1 MLKFAL
7 IGLGA
12 MGKNH
17 YRALQNVAGVQIAAL
32 CDPFCKE
39 NFAHKIYTDLDEMLE
54 SENLD
59 AAVIA
64 TPTSLHKETALKC
77 MRKGLNLLI
86 EKPVCANAA
95 DAQILLGEAQNRNL
109 KVAVGHVERFN
120 PAIVALKKEL
130 ENAPFP
136 QRITDVGILADL
148 AVHDIDLIRFLSGK
162 EIKSADI
169 KSSRKI
175 HAKFEDNAVLS
186 FELEGEITALIATS
200 WLAHRRK
207 RMVEV
212 ACKGAV
218 YEADLLNQSL
228 VKFSEFDASACK
240 MQNIFVKSTDP
251 LTSELEDFVRLLG
264 DKKSVGASIEDS
276 LKTLKIIESAS

>member
-7 IGLGA
+7 IGLGV

-17 YRALQNVAGVQIAAL
+17 YRALQNVADVQITAL

-39 NFAHKIYTDLDEMLE
+39 NFAHKIYLGLDEMLE

-64 TPTSLHKETALKC
+64 TPTSLHKEAALKC

-95 DAQILLGEAQNRNL
+95 DAQILLEEAQKRNL

-120 PAIVALKKEL
+120 PAVAALKKEL
-130 ENAPFP
+130 ENEEIYSIQITRNAPFP
-136 QRITDVGILADL
+136 QRIADVGILADL

-169 KSSRKI
+169 KCSRKI

-207 RMVEV
+207 RTVEV

-228 VKFSEFDASACK
+228 V
-240 MQNIFVKSTDP
+240 
-251 LTSELEDFVRLLG
+251 
-264 DKKSVGASIEDS
+264 
-276 LKTLKIIESAS
+276 